1 MNVDMNE
8 EHAYHLFMVLKRCLC
23 NFASY
28 ISSCWTSLSFVDVF
42 SQKADKSESGTLEDQ
57 EFVEFYKMLTE
68 RKEVLELFQDYSSD
82 GQSLSQCDLEEFL
95 REEQLEGEGSY
106 EHALQLIDRY
116 EPSNTGNDALSTT
129 AILFSLQFIIFCNIY
144 ENFPIL

>member
-8 EHAYHLFMVLKRCLC
+8 EHAYRLFMVLKCCLC
-23 NFASY
+23 GFEFL
-28 ISSCWTSLSFVDVF
+28 SCWTALSFVDVF
-42 SQKADKSESGTLEDQ
+42 SQMADKSESGTLEGQ
-57 EFVEFYKMLTE
+57 EFVEFYRMLTE

-116 EPSNTGNDALSTT
+116 EPSNTGNNPLSTT
-129 AILFSLQFIIFCNIY
+129 AILFSL
-144 ENFPIL
+144 

>member
-1 MNVDMNE
+1 MILD
-8 EHAYHLFMVLKRCLC
+8 HKFSLC
-23 NFASY
+23 
-28 ISSCWTSLSFVDVF
+28 CTSLSFVDVF
-42 SQKADKSESGTLEDQ
+42 SQMADKSKSETLEDQ

-68 RKEVLELFQDYSSD
+68 RAEVLDLFQDYSSD

-116 EPSNTGNDALSTT
+116 EPSDTGNDPPSTT
-129 AILFSLQFIIFCNIY
+129 ILHSSVIIFVIY
-144 ENFPIL
+144 V